1 MANTKKTKVKP
12 KSDRKGWSLHQR
24 GTVWFCYHR
33 YTVGKKLIAVST
45 GKTDQ
50 EEAIRAALDIVA
62 KARLSLIPGSVMR
75 GLLSGDIERDK
86 AEQEEKLLGNELDKT
101 NPRLSTLWTIGDKK
115 KGIFES
121 GILFEVIKANHSHL
135 SLVKFRCAWKFL
147 SETLPQIHRVGDIT
161 PEHMEKV
168 LKAKK
173 ESVNNVKKKPVSELT
188 LVQYWGIAYR
198 TIFKTLIEQ
207 GWYHKANPAPVLKI
221 KHIGEDETPKEPP
234 IFTEEQINAMF
245 PIFEAFD
252 PAFGMVFKLGLH
264 TGMRRTEIANLRWE
278 DVELDREP
286 RPFLHVVAHRENKEK
301 GIVRSTLKTKNS
313 KRIIPL
319 QTPLIEYLK
328 PRRRA
333 TGYVVDSDVYTICRE
348 QFQLPKALVGK
359 AKDVCP
365 GFHMHRF
372 RHTFITDALHKGR
385 PLAMVAR
392 WAGDTMQMIEKTY
405 LQTKLNDDIDF

>member
-1 MANTKKTKVKP
+1 MGKQHKD
-12 KSDRKGWSLHQR
+12 SLGWSLQKR
-24 GTVWFCYHR
+24 GNTFFVYHR
-33 YTVGKKLIAVST
+33 YSPDGKLVGKST
-45 GKTDQ
+45 GQKDQ
-50 EEAIRAALDIVA
+50 EKAIQAALDIVA
-62 KARLSLIPGSVMR
+62 NARLSLIPGSVMR

-86 AEQEEKLLGNELDKT
+86 TEQEEKLLGIELDKT
-101 NPRLSTLWTIGDKK
+101 NPRMSTLWTIRDKK
-115 KGIFES
+115 EGIVES
-121 GILFEVIKANHSHL
+121 GILFELMKATHSHL

-147 SETLPQIHRVGDIT
+147 VETLPQIHRVGEIT
-161 PEHMEKV
+161 PQHMEKV

-173 ESVNNVKKKPVSELT
+173 ENVNNVKKKPINELT

-207 GWYHKANPAPVLKI
+207 GWYHKANPAPVLKMS
-221 KHIGEDETPKEPP
+221 KQSEQAEDTKKPDLPP
-234 IFTEEQINAMF
+234 IFTDEQINAMF
-245 PIFEAFD
+245 PIFESFD
-252 PAFGMVFKLGLH
+252 PAFLTFFKLALH

-278 DVELDREP
+278 DVDLDNQP

-333 TGYVVDSDVYTICRE
+333 TGYVVDSDKYIICRE

-359 AKDVCP
+359 AKDVCR